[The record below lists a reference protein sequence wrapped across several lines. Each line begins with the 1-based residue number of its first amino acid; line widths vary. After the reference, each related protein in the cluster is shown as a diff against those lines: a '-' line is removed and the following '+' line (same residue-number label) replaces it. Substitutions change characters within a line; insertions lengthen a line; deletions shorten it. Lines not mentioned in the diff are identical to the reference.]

1 MDNKSEL
8 NISIV
13 DDVVVVSFA
22 GASIGML
29 SGIDEMAQQLR
40 NYVAEESPK
49 KMIVD
54 FEGVKFFSSQVL
66 GLLVDVWR
74 KLTEYGG
81 KVLICQINPQL
92 SRVFKITNL
101 DRIFEFYPD
110 RLAAIEAINR
120 TPED

>member
-1 MDNKSEL
+1 MDNKAQL
-8 NISIV
+8 NISTV
-13 DDVVVVSFA
+13 DDVVIVSFA

-29 SGIDEMAQQLR
+29 SGIDEMAQHLR

-49 KMIVD
+49 KMVVD

-74 KLTEYGG
+74 KLTEYDG

-110 RLAAIEAINR
+110 RSAAIEAINR
-120 TPED
+120 APDD

>member
-1 MDNKSEL
+1 MDNKAQL
-8 NISIV
+8 NISTV
-13 DDVVVVSFA
+13 GDVVVVSFG

-40 NYVAEESPK
+40 DYVAEERPK

-66 GLLVDVWR
+66 GLLVDIWR

-81 KVLICQINPQL
+81 KMLICRINPQL

-110 RLAAIEAINR
+110 RSAAIEAINR
-120 TPED
+120 T